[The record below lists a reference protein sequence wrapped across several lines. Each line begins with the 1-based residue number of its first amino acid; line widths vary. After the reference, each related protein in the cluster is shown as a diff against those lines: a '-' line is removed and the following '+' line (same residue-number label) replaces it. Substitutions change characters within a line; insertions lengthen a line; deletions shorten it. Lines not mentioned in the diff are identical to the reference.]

1 MSRAISLTTEQ
12 IEQFVEEFRKSLVDG
27 NFSDGGVK
35 FQKELPKATA
45 RAKIFFTPMAWIKQ
59 SMLLDTCDKEVAWH
73 GVAERIDGE
82 EAAYLISDI
91 VVYPQT
97 VTASTVDMDTEK
109 YAVWLQEHIE
119 ADDERF
125 NNLRMQAHSHVNMGV
140 TPSSVDMTHQKDIIR
155 MMRDGS
161 FYIFMI
167 YNKRREF
174 YVRIIDKQKNLEFE
188 KSDIN
193 VYITDTA
200 DFAKE
205 IKDNVVSRT
214 YSYGGYTPP
223 APTGSKSI
231 TSEETPKTDS
241 KKESP
246 KKEKQSEDKPIVKF
260 QANAENNEK
269 TEPVPFRNNAYNF
282 EDEWYDEYGDW
293 NSRYMRG
300 W

>member
-214 YSYGGYTPP
+214 YNYSYGSTTIIGGKSDDPKP
-223 APTGSKSI
+223 AAEKKD
-231 TSEETPKTDS
+231 EPKKD
-241 KKESP
+241 EP
-246 KKEKQSEDKPIVKF
+246 KKELPSGDKPIVKF
-260 QANAENNEK
+260 GEK
-269 TEPVPFRNNAYNF
+269 KKEEPAPFRNNAYNF
-282 EDEWYDEYGDW
+282 EDEWYDECGDW

>member
-140 TPSSVDMTHQKDIIR
+140 TPSGVDMTHQKEIVR

-174 YVRIIDKQKNLEFE
+174 YARIIDKQKNLEFE
-188 KSDIN
+188 KSDID

-214 YSYGGYTPP
+214 YNYSYGSTTIIG
-223 APTGSKSI
+223 GKSDG
-231 TSEETPKTDS
+231 PKPVTE
-241 KKESP
+241 KKEEPKKDEP
-246 KKEKQSEDKPIVKF
+246 KKELPSGDKPIVKF
-260 QANAENNEK
+260 EDNKKNEPMSFRGNACSQ
-269 TEPVPFRNNAYNF
+269 YDDWC
-282 EDEWYDEYGDW
+282 DEYDGWYDAH
-293 NSRYMRG
+293 MRG
-300 W
+300 RY